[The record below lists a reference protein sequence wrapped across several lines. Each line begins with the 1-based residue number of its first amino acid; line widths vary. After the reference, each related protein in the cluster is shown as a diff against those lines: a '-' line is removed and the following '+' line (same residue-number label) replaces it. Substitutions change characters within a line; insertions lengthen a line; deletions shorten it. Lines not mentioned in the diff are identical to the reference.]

1 MRIQTA
7 LAAAALATIAVLGTA
22 GAATADNVSDINGS
36 NFTVINDGH
45 CLLGGVPVAGSG
57 AGIGAAVSGAL
68 GNDSQCGEGN
78 TQTTTGL
85 LAF

>member
-1 MRIQTA
+1 MNRKYLSVA
-7 LAAAALATIAVLGTA
+7 LSTVGILMASAGTAAA
-22 GAATADNVSDINGS
+22 DNESDINGS

-68 GNDSQCGEGN
+68 GNDSQCGEGS